1 MPITSVPQ
9 GWPYWTVDKTFF
21 IPATQGYY
29 TGTINGISSY
39 PVIELANAAAEH
51 ATHLMRVPDDFLTFV
66 SVRAVWQT
74 PDVGNNNLYWR
85 IMAAYSACA
94 ELYTTHTD
102 TPAHGVTASGGADI
116 KNCQEPAN
124 PLTLVSLAR
133 GDTVGIIFA
142 RDATNP
148 ADTIEDDVYLY
159 GLEFNYIGEIGM

>member
-9 GWPYWTVDKTFF
+9 GWPYWTVNKTLL
-21 IPATQGYY
+21 IPATQGDYDAVL
-29 TGTINGISSY
+29 NSASSY
-39 PVIELANAAAEH
+39 PVLNFANAVAKL

-85 IMAAYSACA
+85 LAAVYSACA
-94 ELYTTHTD
+94 EGYVTHTD
-102 TPAHGVTASGGADI
+102 IPAYGVTASGGADI

-133 GDTVGIIFA
+133 GDTMGIIFN

-148 ADTIEDDVYLY
+148 ADTIEDIVRLY